1 MKLLSFKKKP
11 SLTKSQSCPDKLKN
25 LKEQKEQSKNG
36 ANYDV
41 STIKSYHPQKE
52 DNSNMINNENEDI
65 TFNYFDYDEDQESTY
80 SREERLFFSIWRNNK
95 IKRCIF
101 HHLEIFNLMNNVND
115 PITLDQL
122 HSIESGKLRDYCKM
136 VKIEKNEKI
145 ELQCMPIPNH
155 IEKLIF
161 SNEFDKPIKVGT
173 IPSSVVEIEFGEKFN
188 QVLKQGQLPPSLQ
201 TLKFG
206 KRFNQMVT
214 NSSGELPTS
223 LTTLIFGSNFDQI
236 ILKNFIP
243 PNVSTLIFGLNFDQ
257 PLSPGYIPS
266 SVTRLEFQENFNQ
279 PLTVGTIPKNVKHLK
294 IYSKFPLIQGAIP
307 PSCTTLYY
315 GGDCSQ
321 GTKNIPDSVKSL
333 HFLQSIN
340 CNDLIARERA
350 LSKTSSSISLDISST
365 TSGISSSSN
374 SNGGNNGEKIIYL
387 QPESICKSV
396 TDLTIELNHGPPHK
410 KYLPMNSITK
420 LSLGINEFKKPL
432 KSTYIPSGCTSLL
445 LNIGPDYKF
454 QQLLAKSIPSSV
466 TSLQFGPNFNLIIMP
481 NSLPIHLRSIDFGDG
496 FNQQLLQNS
505 LPTLIDSIKF
515 GKSYNQPIPIFLSN
529 SNYLTSIEFGKSFNQ
544 PLIIGNGSGLNN
556 NSYNNNNSN
565 SNNNNNG
572 NVIANLPITLNKLK
586 FSKDSNFK
594 SLLKIE
600 SDSMLEEI
608 EFGDQYNQEFVN
620 QCTLGCT
627 HLLSI
632 KFGESFNQ
640 PINSLASCSS
650 IKKLIFGNSFN
661 QSISNLPENLTSLSL
676 GTSFSHNLI
685 NLPTSLI
692 ELKIFNKAFLN
703 NLNSNN
709 NNEKNN
715 NEKNNNENNNNENN
729 NINEN
734 DENINNENNNNNKN
748 NNNNNTNSFNDFIK
762 NTTIKRI
769 RVPCLI
775 TTLNFIV
782 EKNII
787 KK

>member
-25 LKEQKEQSKNG
+25 LKEQQKEQQKDSKNG
-36 ANYDV
+36 ANYDT
-41 STIKSYHPQKE
+41 STIKSYTLQQQQQQRE
-52 DNSNMINNENEDI
+52 DNNMINNENEDL

-101 HHLEIFNLMNNVND
+101 HHLEIFNLMNNIND

-122 HSIESGKLRDYCKM
+122 NLIESGKLRDYCK
-136 VKIEKNEKI
+136 VIKIEKNEKI

-161 SNEFDKPIKVGT
+161 SNEFDKPIKAGT
-173 IPSSVVEIEFGEKFN
+173 IPPSVVEIEFGEKFN
-188 QVLKQGQLPPSLQ
+188 QVLKQGQLPTSLEI
-201 TLKFG
+201 LKFG

-214 NSSGELPTS
+214 HSTGELPTS

-266 SVTRLEFQENFNQ
+266 SVTKLEFQENFNQ
-279 PLTVGTIPKNVKHLK
+279 PLTIGTIPKNVKHLK
-294 IYSKFPLIQGAIP
+294 IFSKFPLNQGAIP
-307 PSCTTLYY
+307 QSCTTLYY
-315 GGDCSQ
+315 GGDCDQ

-333 HFLQSIN
+333 HFLQSID
-340 CNDLIARERA
+340 CNNLSKERS
-350 LSKTSSSISLDISST
+350 LSKTSSSISLDISGSGGVNST
-365 TSGISSSSN
+365 TTTTTTN
-374 SNGGNNGEKIIYL
+374 EKITYL

-396 TDLTIELNHGPPHK
+396 TNLTIELNQGPPNK
-410 KYLPMNSITK
+410 KYLPMNSITQ

-432 KSTYIPSGCTSLL
+432 KASYIPNCCTSLL

-454 QQLLAKSIPSSV
+454 QQLLSKSIPSSV
-466 TSLQFGPNFNLIIMP
+466 TALQFGPNFNLIIMP

-515 GKSYNQPIPIFLSN
+515 GNSYNQPISNNVLSN
-529 SNYLTSIEFGKSFNQ
+529 SNYLTSIEFGKSFDQ
-544 PLIIGNGSGLNN
+544 PLIIGNGISNLNN
-556 NSYNNNNSN
+556 NNNNNNNNINNNNSN
-565 SNNNNNG
+565 
-572 NVIANLPITLNKLK
+572 NVTNSNLPITLNKLK

-600 SDSMLEEI
+600 SDSMIEEI
-608 EFGDQYNQEFVN
+608 EFGDQYNEEFNN
-620 QCTLGCT
+620 QCSLGCT

-632 KFGESFNQ
+632 KFGENFNQ
-640 PINSLASCSS
+640 PINNLPIS

-661 QSISNLPENLTSLSL
+661 QSIKNLPENLTSLSL
-676 GTSFSHNLI
+676 GTSFSQNLI
-685 NLPTSLI
+685 NLPNSLI
-692 ELKIFNKAFLN
+692 ELKMFNKDFLN
-703 NLNSNN
+703 NLNCNNN
-709 NNEKNN
+709 NNE
-715 NEKNNNENNNNENN
+715 NNNENNNNSDHNN
-729 NINEN
+729 N
-734 DENINNENNNNNKN
+734 N

-762 NTTIKRI
+762 NATIKRI
-769 RVPCLI
+769 KVPCLI

-782 EKNII
+782 EKNKPI